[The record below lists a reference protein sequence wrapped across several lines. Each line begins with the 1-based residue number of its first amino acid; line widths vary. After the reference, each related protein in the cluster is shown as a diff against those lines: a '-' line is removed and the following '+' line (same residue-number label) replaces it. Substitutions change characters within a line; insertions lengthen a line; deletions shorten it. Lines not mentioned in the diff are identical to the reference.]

1 MVEHDE
7 DKPSALC
14 VQSMPCRHLGLWP
27 GVFWAHMQ
35 THLVAEADRDTN
47 LDPCRAV
54 CGLAPVSKHA
64 QSLGQ
69 TDVSERFDHA
79 ASDDLLRVAMQAL
92 VQVSAE
98 VLGSDSEDGGVK
110 DGRGRSQVL
119 GGVYCNDRQSARDGT
134 DECPASENGNVHLG
148 SSKAIHGFRA
158 AK

>member
-1 MVEHDE
+1 MRRPNVRGFPQVLVHVNVGEPRHARPEAGAVVTLQAVGMVEHDE

-69 TDVSERFDHA
+69 TDV
-79 ASDDLLRVAMQAL
+79 
-92 VQVSAE
+92 
-98 VLGSDSEDGGVK
+98 
-110 DGRGRSQVL
+110 
-119 GGVYCNDRQSARDGT
+119 
-134 DECPASENGNVHLG
+134 
-148 SSKAIHGFRA
+148 
-158 AK
+158 